1 MAWRCRGHRG
11 GVLSQGRHGG
21 VARVQ
26 ASGRARKMRADGRSV
41 CRAAGLVDSVAT
53 VVWTPKGA
61 RWRGVEARG
70 ASCNC
75 ARRAAHRGLCSTRD
89 NSTCTVTAVAMVGA
103 GVLLGSDAGG
113 WDRGIEIVEG
123 GAPAVVQAC
132 VALVRDTVGDRA
144 HRVPVE
150 QARKAAGRGA
160 SARKAADCAGLAG
173 IWVAASVTGLGTD
186 DIAPARVWL
195 WYASHRRQEGG
206 QEGRSQEQMIRF
218 FSFSRTYGV
227 PDSGKKGG
235 KIPWEIN
242 ICEA

>member
-1 MAWRCRGHRG
+1 
-11 GVLSQGRHGG
+11 
-21 VARVQ
+21 
-26 ASGRARKMRADGRSV
+26 MRADGQSV

-70 ASCNC
+70 ASFNC
-75 ARRAAHRGLCSTRD
+75 ARRAAHGGLCSTRD
-89 NSTCTVTAVAMVGA
+89 NSTCAVTAVAMVGA

-150 QARKAAGRGA
+150 QERKAVGRGA
-160 SARKAADCAGLAG
+160 RVGVEWARRRIAPVLLGFGWPLQSRGWARTTSRRRGLWYVIHRRREGGRARK
-173 IWVAASVTGLGTD
+173 
-186 DIAPARVWL
+186 
-195 WYASHRRQEGG
+195 
-206 QEGRSQEQMIRF
+206 
-218 FSFSRTYGV
+218 
-227 PDSGKKGG
+227 
-235 KIPWEIN
+235 
-242 ICEA
+242 